1 MDASTLSFK
10 GVLLEGLEVAF
21 IVITFGTN
29 QHNIG
34 LAVIAAAAAV
44 LVIAGVGIAARAP
57 LARVPENAMKFAVGI
72 MLTSFGIF
80 WGAEG
85 AGVAWPGDDAALLGV
100 IPAVAVISMG
110 YLALLRRLRPAPS
123 APPQPVPAP
132 SQDRPEGVTP

>member
-1 MDASTLSFK
+1 
-10 GVLLEGLEVAF
+10 
-21 IVITFGTN
+21 VITFGTN

-44 LVIAGVGIAARAP
+44 LVIAGAGIAARAP

-100 IPAVAVISMG
+100 IPAVAVVSTA
-110 YLALLRRLRPAPS
+110 YLALLRRLRPAPP
-123 APPQPVPAP
+123 APPQPVPAA
-132 SQDRPEGVTP
+132 SKDRPEGVTR